1 MGYIKTHL
9 DKAAAWVVIVAG
21 VIALA
26 LGWDGVWHTL
36 NTAEQMPYIVSGGIA
51 GLFLLGLGALLWAS
65 SDLRQERSN
74 LDAAAHHLETTGA
87 LPPPPD
93 A

>member
-1 MGYIKTHL
+1 M
-9 DKAAAWVVIVAG
+9 DKVAAWVAIVAG

-26 LGWDGVWHTL
+26 FGWDGVWHTL
-36 NTAEQMPYIVSGGIA
+36 VTGEQMPYIVSGGLV

-74 LDAAAHHLETTGA
+74 LDAVAQHLETTGA